1 LLKVRLTENVI
12 PKGDTWDENRVEF
25 LKQQNLEGQVAV
37 ADESVPIDKTRARKG
52 TAMKKVLY
60 VSGAV
65 FVGSILGLA
74 CALAIEAART
84 RFSRLF

>member
-1 LLKVRLTENVI
+1 MLKVRPTETGI
-12 PKGDTWDENRVEF
+12 LKRDIRDEERFEF
-25 LKQQNLEGQVAV
+25 HKQKNPDCPDWQTG
-37 ADESVPIDKTRARKG
+37 ARKG
-52 TAMKKVLY
+52 AAMKKLLY